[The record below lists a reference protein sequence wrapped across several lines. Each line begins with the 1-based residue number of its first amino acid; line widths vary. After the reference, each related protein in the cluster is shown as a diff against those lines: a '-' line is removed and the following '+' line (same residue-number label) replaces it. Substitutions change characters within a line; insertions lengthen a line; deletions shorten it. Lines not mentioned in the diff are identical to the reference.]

1 MQVFDEKQLL
11 WQNSMTRKHL
21 TALVRDLIGTNTV
34 KKVVCFALGDFCRTG
49 CSMTYPD
56 GKEPFFDAALDM
68 ELLQSCMI
76 QHSMALTIA
85 QLCCGDEP
93 VPVFTQDPG
102 YTAAAEEI
110 VTNKGFK
117 IVGRHGAGGFAEIDE
132 ETIVISIGPKVP
144 VIQIIADLARPAL
157 IISSHDGVFD
167 DFE

>member
-1 MQVFDEKQLL
+1 
-11 WQNSMTRKHL
+11 
-21 TALVRDLIGTNTV
+21 
-34 KKVVCFALGDFCRTG
+34 
-49 CSMTYPD
+49 
-56 GKEPFFDAALDM
+56 
-68 ELLQSCMI
+68 
-76 QHSMALTIA
+76 MALTIA